1 MQKRLKQI
9 QSYLSNADVK
19 GSSFIFYCLCVE
31 LLEIIEEL
39 LTADKTKMLERA

>member
-9 QSYLSNADVK
+9 QSYLSKKDLTGN
-19 GSSFIFYCLCVE
+19 SFIFYCLCIE

-39 LTADKTKMLERA
+39 LKANKIK